1 MAYWLASLQ
10 TEQLEE
16 FRKKPGAQVR
26 ATEAEEQVT
35 HEEKTELQ
43 LTQLFPL
50 RKNPEMQLRAVKEPE
65 QVTKAGFA

>member
-1 MAYWLASLQ
+1 LQ

-43 LTQLFPL
+43 LTQVFPL
-50 RKNPEMQLRAVKEPE
+50 R
-65 QVTKAGFA
+65 